1 MAATAPIQPLAWEL
15 PYAAGM
21 ALWKK
26 DKTKQNNN
34 NKKTHWPLDNHLS
47 LRDFLG
53 ELGSS
58 GKRFPC
64 STHSF
69 LDGTGHPGN

>member
-1 MAATAPIQPLAWEL
+1 MAAIAPIQPLAWEL

-34 NKKTHWPLDNHLS
+34 NNKKL
-47 LRDFLG
+47 
-53 ELGSS
+53 
-58 GKRFPC
+58 
-64 STHSF
+64 
-69 LDGTGHPGN
+69 TGL